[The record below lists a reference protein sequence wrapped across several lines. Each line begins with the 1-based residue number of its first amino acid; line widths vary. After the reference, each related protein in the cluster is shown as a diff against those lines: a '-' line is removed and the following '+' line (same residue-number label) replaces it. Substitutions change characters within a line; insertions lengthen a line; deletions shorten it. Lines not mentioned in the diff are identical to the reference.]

1 MSGLV
6 VRQFIVRPAVEADLV
21 SLQRIYAH
29 HVLTG
34 CASFEET
41 PPDLPEMIRRWR
53 AIAELGLPYVV
64 AESPDEGEIAG
75 YAYAGPYR
83 PRSAYRFSVED
94 SIYLDPH
101 FQGRGLGRT
110 LLTRLIDDATA
121 LGKRQM
127 IAVIGDSA
135 NQASIG
141 VHRALGFEMTGT
153 FKAIGLK
160 FGRWVDTVLM
170 QRELGPGDAPMGDA
184 PMGASSTPTN

>member
-1 MSGLV
+1 VTGFS
-6 VRQFIVRPAVEADLV
+6 IRPAVEADLTA
-21 SLQRIYAH
+21 LQAIYAH

-34 CASFEET
+34 LASFEET

-53 AIAELGLPYVV
+53 AIAEAGLPYVV
-64 AESPDEGEIAG
+64 AEASGTGGIAG

-94 SIYLDPH
+94 SIYLDPR
-101 FQGRGLGRT
+101 FQGKGLGRA
-110 LLTRLIDDATA
+110 LLTRLIDDATG

-135 NQASIG
+135 NHASIG

-153 FKAIGLK
+153 FKGIGLK

-170 QRELGPGDAPMGDA
+170 QRELGPG
-184 PMGASSTPTN
+184 ASSAPTN

>member
-1 MSGLV
+1 VIGFAL
-6 VRQFIVRPAVEADLV
+6 RRAVEADLAA
-21 SLQRIYAH
+21 LHAIYAH

-34 CASFEET
+34 LASFEET

-53 AIAELGLPYVV
+53 AIAEAGLPYVV
-64 AESPDEGEIAG
+64 AEDQASGGIAG

-94 SIYLDPH
+94 SIYLDPR
-101 FQGRGLGRT
+101 FQGRGLGRA
-110 LLTRLIDDATA
+110 LLTRLIDDATS

-170 QRELGPGDAPMGDA
+170 QRELGPG
-184 PMGASSTPTN
+184 ASSAPIN

>member
-1 MSGLV
+1 MTG
-6 VRQFIVRPAVEADLV
+6 FAIRPAVEADLAA
-21 SLQRIYAH
+21 LQAIYAH

-34 CASFEET
+34 LASFEET

-53 AIAELGLPYVV
+53 AIAEAGLPYVV
-64 AESPDEGEIAG
+64 AEDGAAGGIVG

-94 SIYLDPH
+94 SIYLDPR
-101 FQGRGLGRT
+101 FQGRGLGRA
-110 LLTRLIDDATA
+110 LLTRLIDDSTA

-170 QRELGPGDAPMGDA
+170 QRELGPGAGSAPI
-184 PMGASSTPTN
+184 N

>member
-1 MSGLV
+1 MSGAPV
-6 VRQFIVRPAVEADLV
+6 NGFRIRPAVEADLAT
-21 SLQRIYAH
+21 LQGIYAH
-29 HVLTG
+29 HVATG
-34 CASFEET
+34 LASFEET
-41 PPDLPEMIRRWR
+41 PPDLAETIRRWR
-53 AIAELGLPYVV
+53 AIAEAGLPYVV
-64 AESPDEGEIAG
+64 AEVTGQNEIAG

-94 SIYLDPH
+94 SIYLDPR

-110 LLTRLIDDATA
+110 LLARLIEDATA

-141 VHRALGFEMTGT
+141 LHQALGFEMTGT

-170 QRELGPGDAPMGDA
+170 QRALGPG
-184 PMGASSTPTN
+184 ASTTPTN